1 MPISIRLAV
10 CSIYVRGCVDSVES
24 ADNKSYCGLMIVYH
38 AEVECF
44 SVHCHVFAI
53 IKEMRF
59 GRSAT
64 VCGGVGDA
72 REKHAYT
79 SEGNSVE
86 IRFMTGG
93 KAGQYLLKYEGWCML
108 YAS

>member
-1 MPISIRLAV
+1 MSRVPRSRV
-10 CSIYVRGCVDSVES
+10 YS
-24 ADNKSYCGLMIVYH
+24 ADNKRDRLIAVNHGELK
-38 AEVECF
+38 CF

-53 IKEMRF
+53 IKETLF

-64 VCGGVGDA
+64 VCGGVGDL
-72 REKHAYT
+72 RQKHAYT

-93 KAGQYLLKYEGWCML
+93 KAGQYLLKYEGWC
-108 YAS
+108 

>member
-1 MPISIRLAV
+1 
-10 CSIYVRGCVDSVES
+10 
-24 ADNKSYCGLMIVYH
+24 
-38 AEVECF
+38 VECF

-53 IKEMRF
+53 IKEMLY

-64 VCGGVGDA
+64 VCGGGG
-72 REKHAYT
+72 EKHAYT

-93 KAGQYLLKYEGWCML
+93 KAGQYLLKYEGRCWKLL
-108 YAS
+108 YRSDSWE

>member
-1 MPISIRLAV
+1 M
-10 CSIYVRGCVDSVES
+10 
-24 ADNKSYCGLMIVYH
+24 
-38 AEVECF
+38 
-44 SVHCHVFAI
+44 FAI
-53 IKEMRF
+53 IKEMLY

-64 VCGGVGDA
+64 VCGGGVGDT

-93 KAGQYLLKYEGWCML
+93 KAGQYLLKYEGRC
-108 YAS
+108 